1 MCGRFTLTNPDP
13 TVIAKTF
20 NLDSVPVDVPGRYN
34 VAPTQAVATVLNDA
48 DNLRH
53 FAWMAWGLVP
63 SWSKDA
69 KGAGKLINA
78 RAETVAEKPSY
89 RAALSKR
96 RCLLIADGFYEW
108 RLNADK
114 TKTPMYIRLES
125 GQPFGFAGLWERWT
139 NPDSGEI
146 LTSCALIT
154 TTANDVVKPIH
165 DRMPVILPPDAYA
178 DWLNYKQTDGQQIT
192 RLLTPYPADLMI
204 AYPVSTLVNSPR
216 TDDPAMIQP
225 AE

>member
-1 MCGRFTLTNPDP
+1 
-13 TVIAKTF
+13 
-20 NLDSVPVDVPGRYN
+20 
-34 VAPTQAVATVLNDA
+34 
-48 DNLRH
+48 
-53 FAWMAWGLVP
+53 MAWGLVP

-178 DWLNYKQTDGQQIT
+178 DWLNYKQTDGQQVT

>member
-34 VAPTQAVATVLNDA
+34 VATTQAVATVLNDSE
-48 DNLRH
+48 NLRH

-178 DWLNYKQTDGQQIT
+178 DWLNYKQTDGQQVT